1 LTYLSLLF
9 TKFESIMTTK
19 RFIAIAGNIGSG
31 KTTLTRMLSDHYSW
45 EPHFEVVSNN
55 PYLSDFYGDMNRW
68 SLQLQVFFLSKR
80 FQAHQTIVKSNI
92 SAIQDRSIYEDA
104 HIFARAL
111 KEGGQMDER
120 DYENYF
126 ELYTTMTQFLNP
138 PDLVVYVKRSVN
150 CLKERIKERGRSF
163 EQNIPKEYL
172 QLLERCYEDWI
183 KEYDLGK
190 VLIVNADTLDFKNS
204 EDDFKYVCSQ
214 IESSLTHPTRFTN
227 C

>member
-1 LTYLSLLF
+1 MTYLSLLF

-172 QLLERCYEDWI
+172 QLLERFYEDWI
-183 KEYDLGK
+183 KE
-190 VLIVNADTLDFKNS
+190 
-204 EDDFKYVCSQ
+204 
-214 IESSLTHPTRFTN
+214 
-227 C
+227 